1 MPVPILLPCLMFQ
14 HLLPSELN
22 SIFVYFLYVPGH
34 WNNGTLLV
42 CSVLATRIMFTTNLD
57 SISTVAADLKNNYIA
72 LTAAIVFLNLGA
84 PWLGVGEKCEWT
96 QKGKSS
102 LVYPCHPTEW
112 RLLKEYQII
121 HAYYWPQTWTCEF
134 PAVHF
139 NRNPIFYHLKLIC
152 LNLWNSINLI
162 YIWLWICH

>member
-1 MPVPILLPCLMFQ
+1 M
-14 HLLPSELN
+14 PSELN

-34 WNNGTLLV
+34 WNNGILLV

-57 SISTVAADLKNNYIA
+57 SICTVAADLKNNYIA

-96 QKGKSS
+96 QKGKSC

-112 RLLKEYQII
+112 RLLKETV
-121 HAYYWPQTWTCEF
+121 P
-134 PAVHF
+134 
-139 NRNPIFYHLKLIC
+139 NNSC
-152 LNLWNSINLI
+152 LLLTSDMNLWISSCTFQQESNFLSSQA
-162 YIWLWICH
+162 YMPKFVKQH